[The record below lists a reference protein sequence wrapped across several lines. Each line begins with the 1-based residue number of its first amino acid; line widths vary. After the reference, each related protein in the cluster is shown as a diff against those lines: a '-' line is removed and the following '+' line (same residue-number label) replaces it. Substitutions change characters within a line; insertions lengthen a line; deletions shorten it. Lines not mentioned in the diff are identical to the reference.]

1 MSDDEEEDQPAAP
14 MQDEASTTGGPI
26 GYGNPPRRHCFAKGV
41 SGNPKGRPKGAR
53 GLKAE
58 AAEVLDETFP
68 VNGSRK
74 RVTARKA
81 MLMKQREKAIKQGD
95 ARAAA
100 LLLGYARDQEDEA
113 QARAAEAD
121 RQAIDEQDLALIEA
135 ALKRLGKAPERDQS

>member
-1 MSDDEEEDQPAAP
+1 MSNDNDKQDKPPRA
-14 MQDEASTTGGPI
+14 DEASVDGGPV
-26 GYGNPPRRHCFAKGV
+26 GYGRPPRRCCFKKGV

-100 LLLGYARDQEDEA
+100 LLLGYARDQEEEA

-121 RQAIDEQDLALIEA
+121 RQAIDEQDKALIEA
-135 ALKRLGKAPERDQS
+135 ALKRLGKAPEGGYS